1 MATILDALL
10 SEEYLG
16 IFLLFLFLRKIVTT
30 KLGDKK
36 EPFSHKEKPSS
47 TVNFFFLK
55 KLNFPVCFSED
66 NFKRMSYSSTLKN

>member
-47 TVNFFFLK
+47 TVNFFF
-55 KLNFPVCFSED
+55 
-66 NFKRMSYSSTLKN
+66 